1 MKRLASALLVLAALF
16 LGGWIGATYAG
27 TSVLVACEREGQVF
41 FEAFAYRERM
51 AITCTAPRP
60 AMPFEPVR

>member
-1 MKRLASALLVLAALF
+1 MRTICNVSILLACLMF
-16 LGGWIGATYAG
+16 GGWIGATYAG
-27 TSVLVACEREGQVF
+27 TSVLVACEQHGQVF

-51 AITCTAPRP
+51 AITCTPPRP